1 MGRRIVH
8 VELRDDLM
16 DATITPSRRLRII
29 GWLRARDID
38 PETLITWAAV
48 LLFIAGF
55 WGIVGWAIWRVTH

>member
-8 VELRDDLM
+8 IELGDDLM
-16 DATITPSRRLRII
+16 DVTVTPGWRLRIT

-48 LLFIAGF
+48 LLFVAGF
-55 WGIVGWAIWRVTH
+55 WGLVGWIIWRVMH